1 MLYNCVIQRTQHTG
15 SRRRRHIY
23 IYFSWILL
31 LLLFVASFPPSLNYG
46 LCDIT
51 TILFF
56 FSKLPLLCFILMSQ
70 KMCTYFVH
78 GFSGYFS
85 VLCIYI
91 FLRFSQDRID
101 KLTVINSSSWQA
113 VTVRTAVVEPLLND
127 DLKITLLSL
136 R

>member
-1 MLYNCVIQRTQHTG
+1 MLYKYNEHNTQAADDDAIFTFIFHEFFFFF
-15 SRRRRHIY
+15 Y
-23 IYFSWILL
+23 LWLLFLL
-31 LLLFVASFPPSLNYG
+31 LWIIASVTS
-46 LCDIT
+46 
-51 TILFF
+51 ILFF
-56 FSKLPLLCFILMSQ
+56 SSKLPLLCFILMSQ